1 MALVQAV
8 DDNILKC
15 IIAEGENVII
25 GGVGKIIVSN
35 EIKLPVEVIKINGK
49 IAVVQCFED
58 TTGIKKGM
66 QAVFE
71 NNELCAKLGPGLI
84 GEIYDGL
91 QNPLDVIAE
100 SYGNTL
106 PKGKEFE
113 KLDNVREWEFTPVIT
128 EGTKVSAG
136 DWLGEVPE
144 YHLKHK
150 VLVPFYIEGEFT
162 VKTIAKKGLYKI
174 DDTIAVLKKDNIEI
188 EIKMW
193 FLWPVKKSV
202 PKTTYK
208 ERKKP
213 EYPLETGVRIIDTL
227 SPICIGGTACVPGP
241 FGAGKTVLQ
250 HGLSKYAKVDI
261 VIVAACGERAGEV
274 VEVFQEFPEL
284 IDNNGHPLMNRTII
298 IGNTSAM
305 PVAARESSIYLAV
318 TFAEYYRAM
327 GMNVLLLADSTSR
340 WAQALR
346 EASGRLEEIPGD
358 EAFPAYLESRIAE
371 FYERAGE
378 VILKNGKRGSTT
390 IIGTVSPA
398 GGNFQEPVTQATLA
412 TVGAFWGLSR
422 SRAEARKFPSIE
434 PTESWSKY
442 KGNSENTRKD
452 IISILLK
459 GKEVKEMITVVGKEG
474 ISNEDFLYYLKAEA
488 IDKCVLQQNA
498 FDEVDAFCSAVR
510 QKRVEDL
517 VGKFI
522 AFTPKT
528 GKKKEMEDLVEV
540 IMGKWIGWNY
550 ISDKDEDKYK
560 NSIKDIE
567 NIITDGVK

>member
-1 MALVQAV
+1 MAIIHAV

-15 IIAEGENVII
+15 TIAQDEDVII
-25 GGVGKIIVSN
+25 GGVGKIVISN
-35 EIKLPVEVIKINGK
+35 DVKLPVEVIKINGK
-49 IAVVQCFED
+49 TAVIQCFED
-58 TTGIKKGM
+58 TTGIKTGM
-66 QAVFE
+66 EVVFE
-71 NNELCAKLGPGLI
+71 KNELCAMLGPGLI

-91 QNPLDVIAE
+91 QNPLDKIAE
-100 SYGNTL
+100 SFGNTL
-106 PKGKEFE
+106 PRGKIFE
-113 KLDNVREWEFTPVIT
+113 KLDREKEWEFKPLVTAGI
-128 EGTKVSAG
+128 KVTAG
-136 DWLGEVPE
+136 EWLGEVPE
-144 YHLKHK
+144 YHFIHK
-150 VLVPFYIEGEFT
+150 ILVPFYIEGEYEL
-162 VKTIAKKGLYKI
+162 KSIAKSGKYKI
-174 DDTIAVLKKDNIEI
+174 DDTIAVIEKDGNTIEL
-188 EIKMW
+188 KMW
-193 FLWPVKKSV
+193 FLWPVKKGV

-213 EYPLETGVRIIDTL
+213 TAPLVTGVRIIDIL
-227 SPICIGGTACVPGP
+227 SPICVGGTACVPGP

-284 IDNNGHPLMNRTII
+284 IDSNGHPLMNRTII

-371 FYERAGE
+371 FYERAGD
-378 VILKNGKRGSTT
+378 IKLKNGMKGSTT
-390 IIGTVSPA
+390 IVGTVSPA

-442 KGNSENTRKD
+442 TGNSENARTK
-452 IISILLK
+452 IVETLLK

-474 ISNEDFLYYLKAEA
+474 VSNEDFLNYLKAEA

-498 FDEVDAFCSAVR
+498 FDEVDAFCPPER
-510 QKRVEDL
+510 QKDIEALVEKL
-517 VGKFI
+517 ISFVP
-522 AFTPKT
+522 AAT
-528 GKKKEMEDLVEV
+528 KKKEMEDTVDRL
-540 IMGKWIGWNY
+540 MGRWIDWNY
-550 ISDKDEDKYK
+550 VSDKDADKYSNGK
-560 NSIKDIE
+560 KELE
-567 NIITDGVK
+567 NIMGGVR